1 MINIQLIQVE
11 KIHNLRNKILRP
23 GLPIETVFYDCDKD
37 ITCFHVAAIELD
49 KVIGTATFY
58 KISHI
63 SCKGEN
69 VYRLRGMA
77 VENNCQGQGVG
88 KKILDFA
95 FLELKKR
102 KIDFLW
108 CNARLIAL
116 DFYKK
121 LNFKIYGEIF
131 NIKDIG
137 PHYVMYIKI

>member
-1 MINIQLIQVE
+1 
-11 KIHNLRNKILRP
+11 
-23 GLPIETVFYDCDKD
+23 
-37 ITCFHVAAIELD
+37 
-49 KVIGTATFY
+49 
-58 KISHI
+58 
-63 SCKGEN
+63 
-69 VYRLRGMA
+69 MA

-102 KIDFLW
+102 KTDFLW